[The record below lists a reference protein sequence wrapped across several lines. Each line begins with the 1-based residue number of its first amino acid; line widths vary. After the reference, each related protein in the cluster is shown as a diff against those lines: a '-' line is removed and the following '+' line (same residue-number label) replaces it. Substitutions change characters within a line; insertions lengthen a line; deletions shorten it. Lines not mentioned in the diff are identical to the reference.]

1 MSNALNV
8 LVFLRESS
16 ARYRERL
23 TGSDV
28 VRYTFCESE
37 EEVRQSIGQ
46 TDIILGSISF
56 PSHVLSLAK
65 RLRWIQA
72 TAAGVDAFLSK
83 SDFPDGV
90 MLTRADVSY
99 GNQIAEYVIGHLLA
113 LTQCLRDIHHLQLE
127 RTWQPL
133 EVEFLKGRTMG
144 IAGTGSIGRAVANRA
159 RGMGMRTI
167 GLANSPRELPG
178 FEMVYGTDDL
188 ATFLSELAVLVIC
201 LPLTAQT
208 RGLFGRHQLAQL
220 KPSAIL
226 VNVARGPVV
235 DEEALIDALQQRAIR
250 AAILDV
256 FEREPLPPD
265 SPLWG
270 MSNVT
275 ITSHHSGL
283 NIPDDI
289 IDFFLENLRRFRA
302 GDRLNGLVD
311 LTRGY

>member
-1 MSNALNV
+1 MNDSLDV

-23 TGSDV
+23 MNSDV
-28 VRYTFCESE
+28 VRYTYCESE
-37 EEVRQSIGQ
+37 DEVRQCIEQ
-46 TDIILGSISF
+46 TDVILGSISF
-56 PSHVLSLAK
+56 PSQMLSLAK
-65 RLRWIQA
+65 RLRWIQV
-72 TAAGVDAFLSK
+72 TGAGVDAFLSK
-83 SDFPDGV
+83 SNLPDDV
-90 MLTRADVSY
+90 MLTRADVSF
-99 GNQIAEYVIGHLLA
+99 GSQIAEYVIGHLLA
-113 LTQCLRDIHHLQLE
+113 LTQCLRDIHHLQLK

-133 EVEFLKGRTMG
+133 EVEFLKGKTMG
-144 IAGTGSIGRAVANRA
+144 IAGTGSIGRAVANHA

-167 GLANSPRELPG
+167 GLANRARELPG

-188 ATFLSELAVLVIC
+188 ATFLSGLDVLVIC

-208 RGLFGRHQLAQL
+208 RGLFGRPQLAQL

-235 DEEALIDALQQRAIR
+235 NEEALIDALQQRAIR

-265 SPLWG
+265 SPFWG
-270 MSNVT
+270 MDNVT

-283 NIPDDI
+283 NIPDAI